1 MKRVKDIFRET
12 NLKMEEERKR
22 KNLWVKTLRKTGIP
36 ALIVVLLLTVSLT
49 PTASAQTSPPTW
61 IYDGVD
67 SNGDHVVAGSYM
79 TMPQE
84 NTDGAK
90 AFIEIEAKYTVSY
103 QWWGIQYKAPTNIDV
118 RIYMDKGVNYLYT
131 NTNRQGHYYISDA
144 WSNPKDDWNVGG
156 RKVGFIGHTVTLP
169 SFYSV
174 DNIMLNHPKNNEHWS
189 YGGDVKWYFSTYNI
203 ATAIE
208 SFMGTEKWFG
218 GDQGYY
224 FIGGKGTPVTYHF
237 HAAVKYT
244 TFAAPYWNPS
254 QLMVTGQQWVSS
266 NIHAYD
272 SAGIKIGSNF
282 FYLFILYPPE
292 VLMDVHQI

>member
-1 MKRVKDIFRET
+1 MKRIKYIFKEINSKT
-12 NLKMEEERKR
+12 EEERKR
-22 KNLWVKTLRKTGIP
+22 KNLWVKTLRKTGIATIMVMLLIMVS
-36 ALIVVLLLTVSLT
+36 ALPSV
-49 PTASAQTSPPTW
+49 SAQKYW
-61 IYDGVD
+61 IYDGSD
-67 SNGDHVVAGSYM
+67 SSGDHVVAGSYK

-84 NTDGAK
+84 NPNGARG
-90 AFIEIEAKYTVSY
+90 FIKIEAKYTVSY
-103 QWWGIQYKAPTNIDV
+103 HWWGIQYKAPTNIDV

-131 NTNRQGHYYISDA
+131 NTNRQGHYCISDA

-156 RKVGFIGHTVTLP
+156 RTVGFSKNSETLP

-224 FIGGKGTPVTYHF
+224 FIGGKGTSVTYHF

-244 TFAAPYWNPS
+244 TFAAPYWNPF
-254 QLMVTGQQWVSS
+254 QLMVTGHQWVSS
-266 NIHAYD
+266 NIYAYD
-272 SAGIKIGSNF
+272 SAGIKIGS
-282 FYLFILYPPE
+282 
-292 VLMDVHQI
+292 